1 MGRDGE
7 AGLQDEGEHRPSRVA
22 LADEQGVR
30 QYLVVRGHVVLV
42 NSRPEGS
49 LAGAQGL

>member
-1 MGRDGE
+1 MRVNI
-7 AGLQDEGEHRPSRVA
+7 GLSRAA
-22 LADEQGVR
+22 LADEQGVH
-30 QYLVVRGHVVLV
+30 QNLVVRGHVVLV